1 VADIEV
7 AAMAQQELPH
17 RPMRGEHAALFKRTD
32 GVCFLFFFILS
43 RQEKPRKHF
52 RRRRPQAPSGSAPP
66 ADCNSL
72 GIVGARVAAFPAQL
86 QWTPSRSQS
95 A

>member
-32 GVCFLFFFILS
+32 GVCFLFFFI
-43 RQEKPRKHF
+43 
-52 RRRRPQAPSGSAPP
+52 
-66 ADCNSL
+66 
-72 GIVGARVAAFPAQL
+72 
-86 QWTPSRSQS
+86 
-95 A
+95 